1 MSIKHYALLITLFAM
16 TLAGCSKSGDDVTP
30 INNADLITRKW
41 AFPEI
46 DVKTDAKL
54 YVVPTTKGGFIS
66 DDNVIT
72 ISKGGTYSY
81 LDNGKTVTGK
91 WTLTDKT
98 LVLTDAD
105 KTVST
110 WTVNNLTSTDL
121 ELGSMNVNITKGKDL
136 TDGKVYTPEEQSV
149 GITSLFLLSSLDKQ
163 NGGTIDFTKEPQP
176 KSVQLILKGK
186 GQ

>member
-1 MSIKHYALLITLFAM
+1 MITLFAI

-30 INNADLITRKW
+30 TNNTDLITRKW

-46 DVKTDAKL
+46 DVKIDAKL
-54 YVVPTTKGGFIS
+54 YVVSTAQAGLIS
-66 DDNVIT
+66 DDNTLT
-72 ISKGGTYSY
+72 INKGGTYSY

-91 WTLTDKT
+91 WTLTDKP

-110 WTVNNLTSTDL
+110 WTVNNLTSTAL
-121 ELGSMNVNITKGKDL
+121 ELGSINVNLTKGKDL
-136 TDGKVYTPEEQSV
+136 TDSKVYTLEEQSV
-149 GITSLFLLSSLDKQ
+149 GVTSLFLLSSLDKQ
-163 NGGTIDFTKEPQP
+163 NGGTIDFTKEPQA
-176 KSVQLILKGK
+176 KSVQVILKGK